1 MYYGRSQ
8 TSGENIFARELQ
20 NVLRRHNLDLSRL
33 DDRVG
38 IHPEKVRRLVQS
50 ISGPKSFPVL
60 NVEEMD
66 QLIAILNLS
75 EDEIIRLRAAVLAAS
90 VERTLMDRIN
100 QDDALQ
106 GANQIFPTILRALEE
121 ESESNEGL
129 GNPRGGPDM
138 TANDNSDLDEVFRSV
153 YVALDAG
160 EDALDLS
167 SRMSSTRKSSQLK
180 LAAAQFSQAIEAL
193 KELPSSMHT
202 IGEWRYLQ
210 QQAQKGLHSA
220 QEQLARL

>member
-50 ISGPKSFPVL
+50 LSGPKSFPVL

-75 EDEIIRLRAAVLAAS
+75 EDEIIHLRAAVLAAS

-106 GANQIFPTILRALEE
+106 GANQIFPIILHALEE
-121 ESESNEGL
+121 ESEGNEGL
-129 GNPRGGPDM
+129 GNTRGDVGGVY
-138 TANDNSDLDEVFRSV
+138 NDDSDSTFAAAIESV
-153 YVALDAG
+153 DDGDRAL
-160 EDALDLS
+160 
-167 SRMSSTRKSSQLK
+167 RMSYDMSNSKRQKHY
-180 LAAAQFSQAIEAL
+180 AQSAYNAYEEAL
-193 KELPSSMHT
+193 TQLNLLPHNFQSVQL
-202 IGEWRYLQ
+202 WKDLQ
-210 QQAQKGLHSA
+210 QEAQRGKVA
-220 QEQLARL
+220 ANKRLGNF

>member
-50 ISGPKSFPVL
+50 LSGPKSFPVL

-66 QLIAILNLS
+66 QLIATLNLS
-75 EDEIIRLRAAVLAAS
+75 EDEIIHLRAAVLAAS
-90 VERTLMDRIN
+90 IERTLMDRIN

-106 GANQIFPTILRALEE
+106 GANQIFPIIIRALEE
-121 ESESNEGL
+121 ESESDQGL
-129 GNPRGGPDM
+129 GNTRGTDIN
-138 TANDNSDLDEVFRSV
+138 ADDNSSLDEVFRSV

-193 KELPSSMHT
+193 KEFPSSMHT

-210 QQAQKGLHSA
+210 QQAQKCLHSA